1 MVKART
7 DVNSENPV
15 SSVRQWLQAMATGN
29 GYRRCYLLRSPGSL
43 THATFAVF
51 EDHGDCAGSPS
62 LSLSLSP
69 PPSLSLSLSPSLFL
83 SLSLSLCQRRR
94 CVKWFCAAGTAC
106 RIRAWAD
113 EGNIQVLSRIR
124 LKRFSDI
131 MRDA

>member
-1 MVKART
+1 
-7 DVNSENPV
+7 
-15 SSVRQWLQAMATGN
+15 MATA
-29 GYRRCYLLRSPGSL
+29 P
-43 THATFAVF
+43 A
-51 EDHGDCAGSPS
+51 PS
-62 LSLSLSP
+62 LSLSLSLP
-69 PPSLSLSLSPSLFL
+69 LPLSLSLSPSLF
-83 SLSLSLCQRRR
+83 LSLSLCQRRR